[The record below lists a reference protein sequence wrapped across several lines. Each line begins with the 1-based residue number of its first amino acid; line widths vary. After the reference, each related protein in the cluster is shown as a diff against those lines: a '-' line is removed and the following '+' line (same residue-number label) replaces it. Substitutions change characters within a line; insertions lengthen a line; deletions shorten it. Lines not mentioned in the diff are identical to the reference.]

1 MPSVYDPVNVLR
13 CERAFRFAGYG
24 GDLQGVPDRLGKM
37 EVDLLPLAG
46 PSPGWG
52 VSRPVQDIRKEGQL
66 LQNAVALFLK
76 PFPRV
81 QAGTRGYR
89 NRCFLFSVF
98 HGDTYIFFRK
108 KRW

>member
-1 MPSVYDPVNVLR
+1 MRTGRQSLRNVMSPALM
-13 CERAFRFAGYG
+13 FYT
-24 GDLQGVPDRLGKM
+24 DRLGKM

-76 PFPRV
+76 PSPRV
-81 QAGTRGYR
+81 QAGTRGYH

-98 HGDTYIFFRK
+98 HGDPTSMFDIARIK
-108 KRW
+108 NS